1 MSWSLIMAALR
12 MGTREWALLVFL
24 SVLWG
29 GAFFFAAIAVKQ
41 VEPFTLA
48 FLRMGLAA
56 LALAVIAAVLD
67 LKMPKSPE
75 VWLGF
80 LILGV
85 IGTAAPFSLIYW
97 GQTEINGGLASILNA
112 ATPLWTIV
120 VAHFFTRDEKFTL
133 RRFLGV
139 LTGFAGVAIIMAPSV
154 QVSWSDSP
162 LLAEASILVA
172 GLCYAVAGVFAKRFK
187 EVPPVVLSCGQL
199 AFGAL
204 FILPIVFVFDHPFS
218 RPAPD
223 IIAVAAILAIAL
235 LSTAL
240 AFIIYFEILR
250 VAGATNVM
258 LVTLLVPVSAIFL
271 GALILGEALAPR
283 HFAGLAFIACGLM
296 LIDGRLLQ
304 YARRKMGG
312 DEPRD
317 ASGLKPPR
325 MLNDAQN
332 L

>member
-1 MSWSLIMAALR
+1 MAALR

-24 SVLWG
+24 STLWG
-29 GAFFFAAIAVKQ
+29 GAFFFAAVAVKQ
-41 VEPFTLA
+41 IEPFTLA
-48 FLRMGLAA
+48 FLRMALAA
-56 LALAVIAAVLD
+56 LALAIIAAVLG
-67 LKMPKSPE
+67 LKLPKSPTTWTGLA
-75 VWLGF
+75 VLG
-80 LILGV
+80 IV
-85 IGTAAPFSLIYW
+85 GTAVPFSLIYW

-112 ATPLWTIV
+112 ATPLSTIV

-139 LTGFAGVAIIMAPSV
+139 MTGLGGVAVIMAPSV
-154 QVSWSDSP
+154 QVSWSESP
-162 LLAEASILVA
+162 LLAEAAILGA
-172 GLCYAVAGVFAKRFK
+172 GFCYAIAGVFAKRFK
-187 EVPPVVLSCGQL
+187 EVPPVILSCGQL

-204 FILPIVFVFDHPFS
+204 FILPVVFIFDHPFS

-223 IIAVAAILAIAL
+223 AMAIAAVLAIAL

-283 HFAGLAFIACGLM
+283 HFAGLALIACGLM
-296 LIDGRLLQ
+296 LIDGRMLQ
-304 YARRKMGG
+304 YARRKLGG
-312 DEPRD
+312 GEPSD
-317 ASGLKPPR
+317 ASGLGQPR
-325 MLNDAQN
+325 MLKDAQN
-332 L
+332 P

>member
-1 MSWSLIMAALR
+1 MAALR
-12 MGTREWALLVFL
+12 MGTREWVLLVFL
-24 SVLWG
+24 STLWG
-29 GAFFFAAIAVKQ
+29 GAFFFGAIAVKQ

-56 LALAVIAAVLD
+56 LALALVAALLG
-67 LKMPKSPE
+67 LKLPKSRDL
-75 VWLGF
+75 WISLA
-80 LILGV
+80 LLGV
-85 IGTAAPFSLIYW
+85 VGTAAPFSLIYW
-97 GQTEINGGLASILNA
+97 GQTEINSGLASILNA

-120 VAHFFTRDEKFTL
+120 VAHFFTTDEKFTL

-139 LTGFAGVAIIMAPSV
+139 LTGLAGVAVIMAPSV
-154 QVSWSDSP
+154 RVSWSDSP
-162 LLAEASILVA
+162 LLAEASILGA

-187 EVPPVVLSCGQL
+187 EVPPVILSCGQL

-204 FILPIVFVFDHPFS
+204 FILPVVFAFDQPFS

-223 IIAVAAILAIAL
+223 AVAIAAVLAIAL

-271 GALILGEALAPR
+271 GALILGEALAAR
-283 HFAGLAFIACGLM
+283 HFAGLALIACGLM

-304 YARRKMGG
+304 YARRRLGG
-312 DEPRD
+312 HSRSD
-317 ASGLKPPR
+317 ASGLKPPP

>member
-1 MSWSLIMAALR
+1 MAALR
-12 MGTREWALLVFL
+12 MGTREWVLLVFL
-24 SVLWG
+24 STLWG
-29 GAFFFAAIAVKQ
+29 GAFFFGAIAVKQ

-56 LALAVIAAVLD
+56 LALGLLAAALG
-67 LKMPKSPE
+67 LKLPKSRDLWMSLL
-75 VWLGF
+75 VLG
-80 LILGV
+80 I

-97 GQTEINGGLASILNA
+97 GQTGIDSGLASILNA

-139 LTGFAGVAIIMAPSV
+139 LTGLGGVAVIMAPSLR
-154 QVSWSDSP
+154 VSWGESP
-162 LLAEASILVA
+162 LLAEASILGA
-172 GLCYAVAGVFAKRFK
+172 GLCYAVAGVFAKRLK
-187 EVPPVVLSCGQL
+187 AVPPVVLSCGQL

-204 FILPIVFVFDHPFS
+204 FILPVVLMFDHPFS

-223 IIAVAAILAIAL
+223 GVAIAAVFAIAL

-240 AFIIYFEILR
+240 AFIIYFEILK

-283 HFAGLAFIACGLM
+283 HFAGLALIAGGLM
-296 LIDGRLLQ
+296 LIDGRLLN
-304 YARRKMGG
+304 YLRRKIGAGG
-312 DEPRD
+312 PRD
-317 ASGLKPPR
+317 ASGLKPPS
-325 MLNDAQN
+325 MVNDARN

>member
-1 MSWSLIMAALR
+1 MAALR

-48 FLRMGLAA
+48 FLRMALGA
-56 LALAVIAAVLD
+56 LALAAVAAVLG
-67 LKMPKSPE
+67 LKFPKDRA
-75 VWLGF
+75 VWIGL
-80 LILGV
+80 LLLGV

-139 LTGFAGVAIIMAPSV
+139 LTGLAGVAVIMAPSV
-154 QVSWSDSP
+154 QVSWSESP
-162 LLAEASILVA
+162 LLAEASILGA
-172 GLCYAVAGVFAKRFK
+172 GLCYAIAGVFAKRLK
-187 EVPPVVLSCGQL
+187 EVPPVILSCGQL
-199 AFGAL
+199 TFGAL
-204 FILPIVFVFDHPFS
+204 FILPVVLIFDHPFS

-223 IIAVAAILAIAL
+223 AAAIAAVLAIAL

-271 GALILGEALAPR
+271 GAAVLGEALAAR
-283 HFAGLAFIACGLM
+283 HFAGLALIACGLM
-296 LIDGRLLQ
+296 LIDGRLLH
-304 YARRKMGG
+304 YARRRLGG
-312 DEPRD
+312 DDPSD

>member
-1 MSWSLIMAALR
+1 MAALR
-12 MGTREWALLVFL
+12 MGTREWVLLVFL

-29 GAFFFAAIAVKQ
+29 AAFFFAAIAVKQ
-41 VEPFTLA
+41 IEPFTLA
-48 FLRMGLAA
+48 FLRMALAA
-56 LALAVIAAVLD
+56 LALGLIAAVLG
-67 LKMPKSPE
+67 LKIPKDPA
-75 VWLGF
+75 VWTGF
-80 LILGV
+80 LLLGV

-120 VAHFFTRDEKFTL
+120 VAHFFTKDEKFTL

-139 LTGFAGVAIIMAPSV
+139 VTGLAGVAVIMAPSV
-154 QVSWSDSP
+154 QVNWSDSP
-162 LLAEASILVA
+162 LLAEASILGA
-172 GLCYAVAGVFAKRFK
+172 GVCYAVAGVFAKRFRD
-187 EVPPVVLSCGQL
+187 VQPVVLSCGQL
-199 AFGAL
+199 AFGGL
-204 FILPIVFVFDHPFS
+204 FILPIVFIFDHPFS

-223 IIAVAAILAIAL
+223 AVAIAAVLAIAL

-250 VAGATNVM
+250 AAGATNVM

-283 HFAGLAFIACGLM
+283 HFAGLALIACGLM

-304 YARRKMGG
+304 YARRKLGG
-312 DEPRD
+312 DEPGD

-325 MLNDAQN
+325 MLNDPQN

>member
-1 MSWSLIMAALR
+1 MAALR
-12 MGTREWALLVFL
+12 MGTREWVLLVCL

-41 VEPFTLA
+41 IEPFTLA
-48 FLRMGLAA
+48 FLRMALAA
-56 LALAVIAAVLD
+56 LALALIGAVLG
-67 LKMPKSPE
+67 LKFPKNPA
-75 VWLGF
+75 VWTVYL
-80 LILGV
+80 LLGV
-85 IGTAAPFSLIYW
+85 IGTAVPFSLIYW

-112 ATPLWTIV
+112 AAPLWTII
-120 VAHFFTRDEKFTL
+120 VAHFFTQDEKFTL

-139 LTGFAGVAIIMAPSV
+139 VTGLAGVAVIMAPSLR
-154 QVSWSDSP
+154 VSWSDSP
-162 LLAEASILVA
+162 LLAEAAVLAA

-187 EVPPVVLSCGQL
+187 DVPPVVLSCGQL

-204 FILPIVFVFDHPFS
+204 FILPIVFIFDHPFS

-223 IIAVAAILAIAL
+223 AVAIAAVLAIAL

-271 GALILGEALAPR
+271 GALVLGEALVPR
-283 HFAGLAFIACGLM
+283 HFAGLALIACGLM

-304 YARRKMGG
+304 YARRRLGG
-312 DEPRD
+312 GGGSD
-317 ASGLKPPR
+317 ASGLSSPP
-325 MLNDAQN
+325 MLKDAQN
-332 L
+332 P